1 MVWVGGNVLELDV
14 TQCIQL
20 SKFTNVNLRFVAS
33 MGLLCLWD
41 SPGKNTGVGCHA
53 LFQGIFPTQ
62 GSNPRI
68 LCLPHWQEG
77 SSLPL
82 APPEQQATKCI
93 LRLQGPVEAPQPHVL
108 AGYQEKLLLQKLRI

>member
-53 LFQGIFPTQ
+53 LFQGIFQ
-62 GSNPRI
+62 PRDQTRDSY
-68 LCLPHWQEG
+68 LLHWQAG
-77 SSLPL
+77 FLPL
-82 APPEQQATKCI
+82 
-93 LRLQGPVEAPQPHVL
+93 VQPGKPLSLTSL
-108 AGYQEKLLLQKLRI
+108 ALIFPGGSDSKESTYNAGDLG